1 MNNSYQIIAIL
12 IRTVEDY
19 ILQKK
24 NVRVKID
31 PIQIITNQDQLN
43 KLIDAY
49 NYIENDNAISKN

>member
-1 MNNSYQIIAIL
+1 MRNYQIIAHM

-24 NVRVKID
+24 QVKVNID
-31 PIQIITNQDQLN
+31 PVQIITSQDQLN

-49 NYIENDNAISKN
+49 NFIENGKA

>member
-1 MNNSYQIIAIL
+1 MNNSYQIIALL